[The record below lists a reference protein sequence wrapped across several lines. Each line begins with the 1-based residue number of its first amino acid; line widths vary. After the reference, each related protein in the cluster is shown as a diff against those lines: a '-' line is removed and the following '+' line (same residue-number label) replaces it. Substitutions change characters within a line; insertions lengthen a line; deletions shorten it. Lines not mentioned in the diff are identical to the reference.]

1 MLIENGAKKYLN
13 MIGRYDTFI
22 TCKSAEVKELYDKIT
37 NITCCLQEDAV
48 STSSNPDKVG
58 NGVAKLVDLK
68 NRITEEIAQYVSL
81 RQEAVTMLERLENH
95 RHYEVL
101 YKRYVL
107 RMSFKKIGREMKCS
121 CRNAQYLHDYALEE
135 FAKLMEDEKTS

>member
-1 MLIENGAKKYLN
+1 MFNANDTKKYLN
-13 MIGRYDTFI
+13 KIDKYDTFI
-22 TCKSAEVKELYDKIT
+22 SCKSAEVQELYDKIT
-37 NITCCLQEDAV
+37 NITCCLREDIV

-68 NRITEEIAQYVSL
+68 NRITEEITQYVSL
-81 RQEAVTMLERLENH
+81 RQEIVTMLERLENH

-121 CRNAQYLHDYALEE
+121 CRNAQYLHDDALEA
-135 FAKLMEDEKTS
+135 FAKLMEEEKTS